1 MILPRVIRVAF
12 VISVCAL
19 LAGCGYNRLLES
31 RTTSPQ
37 TEGCTAER
45 YLPAIENIRDMPTW
59 IAPEGMQGFYS
70 PIAAEILAL
79 PPISQGRCEIEFAF
93 GRYPDDPWTV
103 RMTITEEQ
111 SGVCVRHWNASYGS
125 REAPRVCFDR

>member
-45 YLPAIENIRDMPTW
+45 YLPAIENFREIPTGV
-59 IAPEGMQGFYS
+59 ASEGMQGFYG
-70 PIAAEILAL
+70 PLAAEILAL
-79 PPISQGRCEIEFAF
+79 PPISQGQCEIEFAF
-93 GRYPDDPWTV
+93 GRYPDDYYTV

-111 SGVCVRHWNASYGS
+111 SGVCIEHLTFITNPGS
-125 REAPRVCFDR
+125 ARRVCFDR

>member
-79 PPISQGRCEIEFAF
+79 PPISQGQCEIESAF
-93 GRYPDDPWTV
+93 GRYPDDYYTV

-111 SGVCVRHWNASYGS
+111 SGVCIEHSNVFNGS
-125 REAPRVCFDR
+125 RGGPRVCFDR